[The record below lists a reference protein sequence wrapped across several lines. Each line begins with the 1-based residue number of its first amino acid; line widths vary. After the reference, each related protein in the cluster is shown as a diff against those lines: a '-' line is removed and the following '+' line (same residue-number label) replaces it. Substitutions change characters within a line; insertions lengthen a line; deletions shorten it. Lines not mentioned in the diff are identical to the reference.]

1 MAEEENIEALIGRI
15 PAACS
20 TKPDLHCCCGRTD
33 CAYLKHNCNALDDLE
48 KEVHTAA
55 QLGQVGH
62 IPRCLGWKLEG
73 SSRIY
78 AFCIPP

>member
-1 MAEEENIEALIGRI
+1 MFEKKKSQTLTMAEDENLEALIGRI
-15 PAACS
+15 PTTCS

-33 CAYLKHNCNALDDLE
+33 CAFLRHNSTALDDLE

-62 IPRCLGWKLEG
+62 IPRFLDGN
-73 SSRIY
+73 
-78 AFCIPP
+78 